1 MPKICSY
8 EYFKTIIWYVKLSQ
22 YNQPNISVKLLTP
35 LVYCATILG
44 QKLIGYCSSGM
55 VQSYHILLFFLIRYF
70 ILLIISKIYLQ
81 SQNIIFPCV
90 CTLPDQYSFS
100 PPNIKTWCSMK
111 NNSGLFYCSGC
122 ALIFKR
128 PLQVRYPLVK
138 LFNSQLYGF
147 YTQDM
152 LRL

>member
-1 MPKICSY
+1 MICKI
-8 EYFKTIIWYVKLSQ
+8 
-22 YNQPNISVKLLTP
+22 ISVQSTKHQCEAINTPSLLCNYSRTK
-35 LVYCATILG
+35 INR
-44 QKLIGYCSSGM
+44 
-55 VQSYHILLFFLIRYF
+55 LLFKWYGTELSYLIVFPDSIFYTTDY
-70 ILLIISKIYLQ
+70 IKNLSTIPEYY
-81 SQNIIFPCV
+81 FPCV